1 MKKMRIGFMLATLAA
16 LACFAQTWGQ
26 TNFYEQVSSMWYSG
40 NKTGVLSIAEQRLQ
54 QNTNDI
60 AGLLLKLE
68 YEVEFLQLSNVTNTM
83 RQALIAG
90 ETFAGTN
97 FTQVYPVLQADYEV
111 MKIVV
116 TNYPPDELAA
126 DQAKS
131 SIAGKTMS
139 CDAAIKALQDDGYFG
154 D

>member
-1 MKKMRIGFMLATLAA
+1 MKRSHFIIVVLIMLAHVIQAS
-16 LACFAQTWGQ
+16 GQ
-26 TNFYEQVSSMWYSG
+26 TNFYEEVSSMWYSG

-68 YEVEFLQLSNVTNTM
+68 YEVEFLQLSSVTNTM
-83 RQALIAG
+83 MQVLTAGQAF
-90 ETFAGTN
+90 TGTN
-97 FTQVYPVLQADYEV
+97 FSQVYPALQADYEV
-111 MKIVV
+111 METVV
-116 TNYPPDELAA
+116 TNYPSEELTA

-139 CDAAIKALQDDGYFG
+139 CDAAIRALQDDDYFG
-154 D
+154 E

>member
-1 MKKMRIGFMLATLAA
+1 
-16 LACFAQTWGQ
+16 
-26 TNFYEQVSSMWYSG
+26 MWYSG

>member
-1 MKKMRIGFMLATLAA
+1 MKMTHL
-16 LACFAQTWGQ
+16 TWLVVFSMTVTSSAQ

-90 ETFAGTN
+90 EILTGTN